1 MPRYGY
7 DYREFRGPP
16 DARHSYG
23 MRGYQMD
30 AGWGWDDDGGDPNWR
45 GGGYRGMR
53 MEGGGRQ
60 APYGRERL
68 YRQGDLGGHGGFDG
82 RSDLPNGWYDREGY
96 YHEQYEREG
105 RMVPPQ
111 HQAGWRRQAGP
122 GGYDG
127 GVRYDREYLRQ
138 YNAHSPALG
147 PGGPRRSWGMS
158 EGPGAPPMRGRDFR
172 DRPTDERGHA
182 GYNTGGFAEGKFA
195 GPGTRGSIP
204 MQKGRR

>member
-1 MPRYGY
+1 
-7 DYREFRGPP
+7 
-16 DARHSYG
+16 
-23 MRGYQMD
+23 
-30 AGWGWDDDGGDPNWR
+30 
-45 GGGYRGMR
+45 MR
-53 MEGGGRQ
+53 MVGGGRQ

>member
-1 MPRYGY
+1 MGRYGY
-7 DYREFRGPP
+7 DYREYRGRP

-23 MRGYQMD
+23 PRGYQMD

-45 GGGYRGMR
+45 GGGYQGMR

-60 APYGRERL
+60 AAYGRERL
-68 YRQGDLGGHGGFDG
+68 YRQNDLGGHGGFDG
-82 RSDLPNGWYDREGY
+82 RSDLPNGWYDGAGY

-105 RMVPPQ
+105 RTAPPP
-111 HQAGWRRQAGP
+111 HSAGWRAQGGP
-122 GGYDG
+122 GEG

-147 PGGPRRSWGMS
+147 PGGPRRGWGFS
-158 EGPGAPPMRGRDFR
+158 AGPDAPPMRGYDARYR
-172 DRPTDERGHA
+172 QTDERGHA

-195 GPGTRGSIP
+195 GPGTRQSIP
-204 MQKGRR
+204 MQKGGR